1 MGHVLSGGVF
11 VPGLMAAEIFGSN
24 CRFPPQ
30 KPDAASVSFSMN
42 QNRSVATSMK
52 LEENLV
58 RLRKEHGLSQNDLAE
73 KLNVSRQAVSRWEQG
88 AAMPSTD
95 NLIYLSKLYGITL
108 DALIYGEEK
117 TELELDQE
125 PETASAPAAVP
136 KRPTVI
142 WNVKRLLFLILCV
155 VLVGIG
161 LYAAWNTVHDPSVT
175 PIKNLERD
183 KIDLSSMESASGTW

>member
-1 MGHVLSGGVF
+1 
-11 VPGLMAAEIFGSN
+11 
-24 CRFPPQ
+24 
-30 KPDAASVSFSMN
+30 
-42 QNRSVATSMK
+42 MK

-117 TELELDQE
+117 TELELNQE
-125 PETASAPAAVP
+125 PETASAPAAAP
-136 KRPTVI
+136 KRPNGI
-142 WNVKRLLFLILCV
+142 WNVKRLLFLILYM

-161 LYAAWNTVHDPSVT
+161 FYAAWNAVYDPSVT

-183 KIDLSSMESASGTW
+183 KIDLSSIESASGTW

>member
-1 MGHVLSGGVF
+1 
-11 VPGLMAAEIFGSN
+11 
-24 CRFPPQ
+24 
-30 KPDAASVSFSMN
+30 
-42 QNRSVATSMK
+42 MK

-108 DALIYGEEK
+108 DSLIYGEEK
-117 TELELDQE
+117 TELELGQE
-125 PETASAPAAVP
+125 HETDSAPAAAP
-136 KRPTVI
+136 KRPNGI
-142 WNVKRLLFLILCV
+142 WNVKRLLFLILCM

-161 LYAAWNTVHDPSVT
+161 LYAAWNAVHDPSVT

>member
-1 MGHVLSGGVF
+1 
-11 VPGLMAAEIFGSN
+11 
-24 CRFPPQ
+24 
-30 KPDAASVSFSMN
+30 
-42 QNRSVATSMK
+42 MK

-58 RLRKEHGLSQNDLAE
+58 RLRKEHCLSQNDLAE

-117 TELELDQE
+117 TKLELDQE
-125 PETASAPAAVP
+125 HETASAPAAVP
-136 KRPTVI
+136 KRPNVI

-183 KIDLSSMESASGTW
+183 KIDLSSIESASGTW

>member
-1 MGHVLSGGVF
+1 
-11 VPGLMAAEIFGSN
+11 
-24 CRFPPQ
+24 
-30 KPDAASVSFSMN
+30 
-42 QNRSVATSMK
+42 MK

-161 LYAAWNTVHDPSVT
+161 LYAAWNAVHDPSVT

>member
-1 MGHVLSGGVF
+1 
-11 VPGLMAAEIFGSN
+11 
-24 CRFPPQ
+24 
-30 KPDAASVSFSMN
+30 
-42 QNRSVATSMK
+42 
-52 LEENLV
+52 
-58 RLRKEHGLSQNDLAE
+58 
-73 KLNVSRQAVSRWEQG
+73 
-88 AAMPSTD
+88 MPSTD

-125 PETASAPAAVP
+125 PETVSAPAAVP
-136 KRPTVI
+136 KRPNGI